1 MPELTETPVLD
12 LLASMTAD
20 SIEATTL
27 DPEQVMLVR
36 IAALVAMDAPPVS
49 YLYNLGT
56 AADFDV
62 DADDVRGI
70 LAAIAPIVG
79 TARVASATGNIVRA
93 LGIAIDLAELE
104 TDETQQA

>member
-1 MPELTETPVLD
+1 MPEVTDTPVLD

-62 DADDVRGI
+62 DADDVRGV
-70 LAAIAPIVG
+70 LAAIALIVG

-104 TDETQQA
+104 ADEA

>member
-62 DADDVRGI
+62 DADEVRGI
-70 LAAIAPIVG
+70 LTAIAPIVG

-93 LGIAIDLAELE
+93 LGIAIDVAELE
-104 TDETQQA
+104 ADEAQQA